1 MVKVVEHIKSPPV
14 DNTGVNI
21 LLIDD
26 LRHFK
31 DRALAD
37 LPDDTYIRICRTPGS
52 AVRTLESEDRVW
64 DQVWLDHDLGMID
77 GATVDVMEAVDYLE
91 HRYNQGN
98 PVPVRNYI
106 VHTDNGVGAQN
117 IARALGAMGRNCII
131 VKAKDFLFVPDEAE

>member
-1 MVKVVEHIKSPPV
+1 MAVAVKPIESPPR

-26 LRHFK
+26 LRHF
-31 DRALAD
+31 RERVLAD

-52 AVRTLESEDRVW
+52 AVRTLQSEDRIW

-77 GATVDVMEAVDYLE
+77 GETVDVMEVINYLE
-91 HRYNQGN
+91 FRHSQDD
-98 PVPVRNYI
+98 PIPVRNYI

-117 IARALGAMGRNCII
+117 IARALGAMGRNSII
-131 VKAKDFLFVPDEAE
+131 VDAKDFFFVPEEQ